1 MAMGRIH
8 TDLALETKEKFEE
21 DNVEI
26 RGVEIQE
33 DYDEEKDIRTTV
45 VKIKTENGAKS
56 MGRPQGVYITLEAP
70 NMSVPDED
78 YHREISRELSRHLK
92 ALLPKKEDMK
102 VLVVGLGN
110 RDITPDALGPDVV
123 ANLRITRH
131 IINEYGAQG
140 MGEEHVHS
148 VSGLAPGVMAQT
160 GMETMEIIR
169 GVIEETRPDIIV
181 AIDAL
186 AARSLRR
193 LNRTIQITDTG
204 INPGSGVGNHR
215 TGLNRE
221 TLGVR
226 VIGIGVPT
234 VVDGATIVHDAM
246 SHLLDALEEAE
257 KKGVELI
264 YVTLHVGI
272 GTFRPVKCENVE
284 EHTMHFEEYSIS
296 DESARAINKAK
307 REGRRIISV
316 GTTSTRTVESAAY
329 FAEGVQAGSVDAVKG
344 QMPDGAVAGDGCWQ
358 VRSGEGSTGIFI
370 YPGYEFKIVDSLIT
384 NFHLP
389 KSTLLMLISALYN
402 REKILEIYEEA
413 VRERYRFFSYG
424 DAMLIL

>member
-56 MGRPQGVYITLEAP
+56 MGRPQGVYITLEAL

-221 TLGVR
+221 TLGIK

-257 KKGVELI
+257 KKEFLEEMI
-264 YVTLHVGI
+264 APSLHSMFVTPKDVDDTIKRLAYTISEGLNM
-272 GTFRPVKCENVE
+272 TFTAE
-284 EHTMHFEEYSIS
+284 
-296 DESARAINKAK
+296 KA
-307 REGRRIISV
+307 
-316 GTTSTRTVESAAY
+316 
-329 FAEGVQAGSVDAVKG
+329 
-344 QMPDGAVAGDGCWQ
+344 
-358 VRSGEGSTGIFI
+358 
-370 YPGYEFKIVDSLIT
+370 
-384 NFHLP
+384 
-389 KSTLLMLISALYN
+389 
-402 REKILEIYEEA
+402 
-413 VRERYRFFSYG
+413 
-424 DAMLIL
+424 

>member
-1 MAMGRIH
+1 
-8 TDLALETKEKFEE
+8 
-21 DNVEI
+21 
-26 RGVEIQE
+26 
-33 DYDEEKDIRTTV
+33 
-45 VKIKTENGAKS
+45 
-56 MGRPQGVYITLEAP
+56 
-70 NMSVPDED
+70 
-78 YHREISRELSRHLK
+78 
-92 ALLPKKEDMK
+92 
-102 VLVVGLGN
+102 
-110 RDITPDALGPDVV
+110 
-123 ANLRITRH
+123 
-131 IINEYGAQG
+131 

-257 KKGVELI
+257 KKEFLEEMI
-264 YVTLHVGI
+264 APSLHSMFVTPKDVDDTIKRLAYTISEGLNM
-272 GTFRPVKCENVE
+272 TFTAE
-284 EHTMHFEEYSIS
+284 
-296 DESARAINKAK
+296 KA
-307 REGRRIISV
+307 
-316 GTTSTRTVESAAY
+316 
-329 FAEGVQAGSVDAVKG
+329 
-344 QMPDGAVAGDGCWQ
+344 
-358 VRSGEGSTGIFI
+358 
-370 YPGYEFKIVDSLIT
+370 
-384 NFHLP
+384 
-389 KSTLLMLISALYN
+389 
-402 REKILEIYEEA
+402 
-413 VRERYRFFSYG
+413 
-424 DAMLIL
+424 